1 MKSEAPLLGP
11 YLQSFFTEHLTQHK
25 RASQQTIASLRD
37 SFRLLLQFLRTHTGS
52 EPATLRITDLNAI
65 RVLAFLDHLEES
77 RSNSVRS
84 RNLRLSAIRTFF
96 RYLALRDPDRLG
108 QITQVMAIPV
118 KRQNKKL
125 IGSLTR
131 DEVEAILAAPDRSV
145 WIGRRDYALL
155 LTMYNSGARVSEIT
169 TLLREQVRFGATT
182 YLQLHGK
189 GRKERTVPLWPHT
202 ARVLETWFRELANT
216 CGSVAFPN
224 ARGHQMARDGVE
236 YILRQAVQQA
246 SRSCPTLA
254 TRSISPHVVRHATAT
269 HLLQSGVDIAV
280 IALWLGHESIE
291 TTHCYI
297 EADLATKQ
305 RALDKVAPIEGH
317 LARFRPDDALLS
329 FLAAL

>member
-1 MKSEAPLLGP
+1 MERIGHRDNADDYGAHIAENTSKT
-11 YLQSFFTEHLTQHK
+11 QSFKGGAYGHSYKLH
-25 RASQQTIASLRD
+25 ASLAH
-37 SFRLLLQFLRTHTGS
+37 QPPGCCC
-52 EPATLRITDLNAI
+52 
-65 RVLAFLDHLEES
+65 S

-291 TTHCYI
+291 PRT
-297 EADLATKQ
+297 ATSKPISPPSNG
-305 RALDKVAPIEGH
+305 RSIKSPRLKATWHVLDPTMRYFPSWLHSDHAE
-317 LARFRPDDALLS
+317 
-329 FLAAL
+329 